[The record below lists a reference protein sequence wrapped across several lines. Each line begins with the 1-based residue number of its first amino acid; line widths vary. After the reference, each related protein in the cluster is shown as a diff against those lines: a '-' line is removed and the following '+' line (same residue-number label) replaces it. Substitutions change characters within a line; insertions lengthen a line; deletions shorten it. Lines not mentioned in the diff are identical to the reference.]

1 MLQASVVM
9 SRGKKR
15 MGYELEL
22 KVKLAGRG
30 RWEGLEASVE
40 LTELCD
46 DGSDPEHKIY
56 IQKESSKGSGPK
68 FREEAR
74 SERLAKQLTERCRDV
89 LNIVRD
95 EA

>member
-1 MLQASVVM
+1 M

-22 KVKLAGRG
+22 KVKFQGRG
-30 RWEGLEASVE
+30 RWEGLEAAIE

-46 DGSDPEHKIY
+46 DGSEPEHKVFIT
-56 IQKESSKGSGPK
+56 KEAKSGSGPK

-74 SERLAKQLTERCRDV
+74 SERVAKQLTERCREV
-89 LNIVRD
+89 LNVLRD